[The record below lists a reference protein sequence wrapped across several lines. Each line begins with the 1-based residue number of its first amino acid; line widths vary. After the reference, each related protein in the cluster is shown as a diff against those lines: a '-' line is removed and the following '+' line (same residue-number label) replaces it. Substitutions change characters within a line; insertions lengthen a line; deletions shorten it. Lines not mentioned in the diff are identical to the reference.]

1 MSLSSR
7 SSCALPICSP
17 ARRRVPLGFTLIEL
31 LVVIA
36 IIALLAALLL
46 PALANAKFRA
56 KVVNCTSN
64 FRQWGMVATLYSN
77 DDPKGKL
84 PAFTLTRSTG
94 ANPWDVALETI
105 AKLEPHGLTVP
116 LWFCPTRLDE
126 FTDADT
132 WSRQN
137 LNHALATPADLTDY
151 FKRTFGDF
159 AIMEHSWWVP
169 RGMGG
174 NPNNLYPMPNGS
186 NSRLSDGWPRS
197 VTDLVAGRAPIIT
210 DRLATSGTSAT
221 DPNGA
226 TAGHKQGGKLHSV
239 NATFGDGHTETIT
252 KNRIQWQYRGNWTS
266 FY

>member
-1 MSLSSR
+1 M
-7 SSCALPICSP
+7 
-17 ARRRVPLGFTLIEL
+17 IEL

-197 VTDLVAGRAPIIT
+197 VTDPVAGRAPIIT